1 MNSNKPV
8 PDITPV
14 ERRLLSHLRCKPG
27 LFLGQASLRN
37 FNHMANGYCFAMRM
51 TGDQAEHN
59 LLPDG
64 LNAFT
69 ADWYGESMG
78 GHSCFSMIA
87 AHEPDDGK
95 ALETFFE
102 ILDAYLVRMGYEPL
116 PEWDGNADYMNLS
129 NQEAPMEPISNRNPD
144 VEVTFQFNG
153 KRRSPVADGY
163 RPAHAVRE
171 DYLTTGVH
179 HYFGVTEVAP
189 DGTARGTITF
199 ITPEVYPGC
208 LWVGKRI
215 PIQEG
220 ERVVGHATV
229 EKVLNPVLERK

>member
-1 MNSNKPV
+1 
-8 PDITPV
+8 
-14 ERRLLSHLRCKPG
+14 
-27 LFLGQASLRN
+27 
-37 FNHMANGYCFAMRM
+37 
-51 TGDQAEHN
+51 
-59 LLPDG
+59 
-64 LNAFT
+64 
-69 ADWYGESMG
+69 
-78 GHSCFSMIA
+78 
-87 AHEPDDGK
+87 
-95 ALETFFE
+95 
-102 ILDAYLVRMGYEPL
+102 
-116 PEWDGNADYMNLS
+116 
-129 NQEAPMEPISNRNPD
+129 MEPISNRNPD
-144 VEVTFQFNG
+144 VEVAFQFNG
-153 KRRSPVADGY
+153 KRRTAVADGY